1 MPELILD
8 TLLRYS
14 LLKYSLVSEIMLAI
28 DNFSLNNWFERAWE
42 LKISPVVKIGLVSSG
57 ANLNSCGECASLA
70 MVGHTSSDGITIKMP
85 YGLDILNQHAL
96 HPLFS
101 YWDG

>member
-57 ANLNSCGECASLA
+57 ANLNSWGECASLA

-85 YGLDILNQHAL
+85 YGLDILNQPAL

>member
-1 MPELILD
+1 
-8 TLLRYS
+8 
-14 LLKYSLVSEIMLAI
+14 MLAI

-42 LKISPVVKIGLVSSG
+42 LKISLVVKIGLVSSG
-57 ANLNSCGECASLA
+57 ANLNSWGECASLA

-85 YGLDILNQHAL
+85 YGLDILNQPAL